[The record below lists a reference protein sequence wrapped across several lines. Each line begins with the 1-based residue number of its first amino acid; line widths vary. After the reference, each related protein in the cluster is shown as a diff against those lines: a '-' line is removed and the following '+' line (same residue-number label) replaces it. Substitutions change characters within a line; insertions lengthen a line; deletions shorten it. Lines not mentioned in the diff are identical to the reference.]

1 MTKHHITFLV
11 IFFGLLIFSCEKK
24 EKNSGNLMIVNGSID
39 GLRKGTLY
47 LQKIKDT
54 VLVNIDSIQI
64 NGIPNFEFRTPIE
77 TAEVFYLYLDKED
90 GDSLND
96 RILFFGEKGAIQ
108 IKTLLNTFESS
119 AKIIGS
125 KNQELLQEFNSF
137 NRKFN
142 DQNLDLMKKFYQSK
156 IEGNPILTDSL
167 QQKMDNLLKRRYLYT
182 INFAAQNT
190 NENIAPYLALT
201 QVYNANISLL
211 DSIAVKMTEEVSNS
225 KYGKEFLT
233 FFRTTSRSR
242 KLNYK
247 AADFFN
253 KECINFLC
261 SWLIAL
267 NLLFKSSPLTALI
280 FTIKSSKIC
289 IASSI
294 NFSLFSKSPLG
305 FDSSHK

>member
-1 MTKHHITFLV
+1 M
-11 IFFGLLIFSCEKK
+11 
-24 EKNSGNLMIVNGSID
+24 
-39 GLRKGTLY
+39 
-47 LQKIKDT
+47 
-54 VLVNIDSIQI
+54 
-64 NGIPNFEFRTPIE
+64 
-77 TAEVFYLYLDKED
+77 
-90 GDSLND
+90 ND

-108 IKTLLNTFESS
+108 INTLLNTFESS

-156 IEGNPILTDSL
+156 IGGNPILTDSL

-233 FFRTTSRSR
+233 FLERRR
-242 KLNYK
+242 DQEN
-247 AADFFN
+247 
-253 KECINFLC
+253 
-261 SWLIAL
+261 
-267 NLLFKSSPLTALI
+267 
-280 FTIKSSKIC
+280 
-289 IASSI
+289 
-294 NFSLFSKSPLG
+294 
-305 FDSSHK
+305 

>member
-1 MTKHHITFLV
+1 M
-11 IFFGLLIFSCEKK
+11 
-24 EKNSGNLMIVNGSID
+24 
-39 GLRKGTLY
+39 
-47 LQKIKDT
+47 
-54 VLVNIDSIQI
+54 
-64 NGIPNFEFRTPIE
+64 
-77 TAEVFYLYLDKED
+77 
-90 GDSLND
+90 ND

-156 IEGNPILTDSL
+156 IEGNPKLTDSL

-233 FFRTTSRSR
+233 FLERRR
-242 KLNYK
+242 DQEN
-247 AADFFN
+247 
-253 KECINFLC
+253 
-261 SWLIAL
+261 
-267 NLLFKSSPLTALI
+267 
-280 FTIKSSKIC
+280 
-289 IASSI
+289 
-294 NFSLFSKSPLG
+294 
-305 FDSSHK
+305 